1 MMMTGA
7 LSRFILQATAV
18 AIGAALVLAAP
29 AVAKS
34 KKAGGAWITATSQF
48 GHGTI
53 SGPVRPAS
61 LGPQVQMPG
70 GTWIDCAGDCRQAL
84 ADATIDFWDRQA
96 ERDSFRVRN

>member
-7 LSRFILQATAV
+7 LSRFTLQATTV
-18 AIGAALVLAAP
+18 TIGIVLALAAP
-29 AVAKS
+29 APADAQS
-34 KKAGGAWITATSQF
+34 KKAGWITATSQF

-53 SGPVRPAS
+53 SGPVRPAP

-96 ERDSFRVRN
+96 ERDSFRIRN